1 MEYGI
6 KDVIK
11 KQNFVKFAQD
21 GQLKN
26 KQRQLTNL
34 KRDSFKKPC
43 TLDRFKAGRLDD
55 LTFSVKMDSKNW
67 PNFKWTTN
75 SIKK

>member
-1 MEYGI
+1 MEHGI

-11 KQNFVKFAQD
+11 KQIFVKFAQD
-21 GQLKN
+21 GQLEN
-26 KQRQLTNL
+26 KLRQLTNL
-34 KRDSFKKPC
+34 KRDSFKKTC

-55 LTFSVKMDSKNW
+55 LTFSAKMDSKNW
-67 PNFKWTTN
+67 PNFKWTN